1 MAIYTRVN
9 SVIPIKAEEGL
20 SGLLQPKP
28 PLSDS
33 ERVSNRGLYPTS
45 LVDGLDSQLNLPEL
59 DSEGRALMI
68 DLGLFVLINV
78 YCPNDGAGTE
88 ERDKFK
94 MDYHRLL
101 ELRVRRLLEEGREV
115 MVLGDI
121 NACAAVIDHCEGPL
135 MVARG
140 QTMGM
145 KDEEGFW
152 GTGCRRWLREWL
164 AREDSEGTVHGGP
177 MVDIVRRFWP
187 DRKGMYTC
195 E

>member
-1 MAIYTRVN
+1 M
-9 SVIPIKAEEGL
+9 
-20 SGLLQPKP
+20 LQPKL

-33 ERVSNRGLYPTS
+33 ERVSDGNLYPPF
-45 LVDGLDSQLNLPEL
+45 LGEELDAQLNFSEL
-59 DSEGRALMI
+59 DSEGRALTI
-68 DLGLFVLINV
+68 DFGLFVLINL
-78 YCPNDGAGTE
+78 YCPNDGTGTE

-94 MDYHRLL
+94 IDFHRLL
-101 ELRVRRLLEEGREV
+101 ELRVKGLLEEGREV

-121 NACAAVIDHCEGPL
+121 NACAAVIDHCVGPL
-135 MVARG
+135 LVSRG
-140 QTMGM
+140 QAMGM

-152 GTGCRRWLREWL
+152 VNGFRTWLRDWL
-164 AREDSEGTVHGGP
+164 AHEDSGGVVHGGP